1 MRQGRVLPEAENLK
15 IVRLLRS
22 TDLTLTEIAARMF
35 CSRSYV
41 AGINRRYGVR
51 IYSGHRTTWEVRQI
65 EEPGRRNLTAS
76 QRE

>member
-1 MRQGRVLPEAENLK
+1 MRQGQVLREAEILK

-22 TDLTLTEIAARMF
+22 TDLTLTEIATRML

-51 IYSGHRTTWEVRQI
+51 IYSGHRTKWEVRQS
-65 EEPGRRNLTAS
+65 EERV
-76 QRE
+76 REV

>member
-1 MRQGRVLPEAENLK
+1 MRQGQVLHEGDILK

-22 TDLTLTEIAARMF
+22 TDLTLTEIATRML

-41 AGINRRYGVR
+41 AAINRRYGVR

-65 EEPGRRNLTAS
+65 EEHIGEPLR